1 MCLVWTLVQIKPQGI
16 HSYCSALTSLWGTTE
31 VSPSLV
37 GHLLPVHTIG
47 RDAPLEK
54 EPLHVRHL
62 KRMTI
67 GCAHVQMGPAA
78 VAVFDLKV
86 LNLKPYSKALM
97 KLAERL
103 PC

>member
-1 MCLVWTLVQIKPQGI
+1 
-16 HSYCSALTSLWGTTE
+16 
-31 VSPSLV
+31 
-37 GHLLPVHTIG
+37 
-47 RDAPLEK
+47 
-54 EPLHVRHL
+54 
-62 KRMTI
+62 MTI

>member
-1 MCLVWTLVQIKPQGI
+1 MVIYYP
-16 HSYCSALTSLWGTTE
+16 Y
-31 VSPSLV
+31 
-37 GHLLPVHTIG
+37 TIG